1 MRRAIVLALA
11 LLAAGCGG
19 TGAELPQGAG
29 EGYERWRS
37 GIETICQDFR
47 EKVEELPDPDAAADE
62 GSDAERLRNLGEGA
76 RPVADLYLDAA
87 RRNRE
92 VPLPRQRADR
102 AREYVA
108 AFERRA
114 RNYAEIPR
122 AAGAGDRARTTELID
137 RDEQLTAQLV
147 VATEQAAIRC

>member
-1 MRRAIVLALA
+1 MRRALVLVA

-19 TGAELPQGAG
+19 TGAKLPEGAD
-29 EGYERWRS
+29 ESYQRWRAQA
-37 GIETICQDFR
+37 ETVCQEFR
-47 EKVEELPDPDAAADE
+47 EKVEDLPDPDAEADE
-62 GSDAERLRNLGEGA
+62 GSDRERLQRLGEGA
-76 RPVADLYLDAA
+76 RPVADLYVDYA
-87 RRNRE
+87 RRTRA

-122 AAGAGDRARTTELID
+122 AASAGDRDRTTALID